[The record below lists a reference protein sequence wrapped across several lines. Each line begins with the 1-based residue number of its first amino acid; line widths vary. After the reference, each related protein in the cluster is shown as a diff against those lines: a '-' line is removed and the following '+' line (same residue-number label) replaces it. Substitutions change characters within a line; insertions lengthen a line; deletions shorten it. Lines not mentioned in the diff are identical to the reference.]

1 MAEEQIILVDDEG
14 TPIGS
19 AEKLS
24 SHHANTPLHL
34 AFSCYVFNE
43 KGELLVTQRAH
54 KKKVWPGFWTNSLC
68 GHISPDEA
76 TVDAIKRRLDY
87 ELGMTAKDFKVVLPD
102 YRYKTPPFNGIIEN
116 EICPVY
122 IATASSIPKPNPDE
136 VEDLKWMKWSDYKKE
151 LEADQENVYSYWC
164 KDQLKQLKDIKEIPD
179 NRKDDETIPVNQ
191 R

>member
-1 MAEEQIILVDDEG
+1 MAEEQIILVDDKG
-14 TPIGS
+14 TQIGT

-43 KGELLVTQRAH
+43 KGEVLVTQRAH
-54 KKKVWPGFWTNSLC
+54 VKKVWPGVWTNSLC
-68 GHISPDEA
+68 GHISPGEQ

-87 ELGMTAKDFKVVLPD
+87 ELGMTAKNFEVVLPD
-102 YRYKTPPFNGIIEN
+102 YRYKTPPFNGVIEN

-122 IATASSIPKPNPDE
+122 VALASSMPEPNPEE

-151 LEADQENVYSYWC
+151 VESDRADVYSYWC
-164 KDQLKQLKDIKEIPD
+164 KDQLKQLSANKTVLSYAKVKI
-179 NRKDDETIPVNQ
+179 
-191 R
+191 